1 LIKKN
6 QIIDSLENKNNDE
19 DLNIQVLNNRY
30 NKIIK
35 DFENK
40 EKELNDLK
48 KSQKIQK
55 YNELMIQNKL
65 LTQHSN
71 KLNNLYLNAQEK
83 LIQYETSIKE
93 LIKLKEN
100 VSKQDFMILNF
111 QENYSK
117 AQKELISNN

>member
-1 LIKKN
+1 MIKKN

-65 LTQHSN
+65 LTEHSN
-71 KLNNLYLNAQEK
+71 KLNNLYF
-83 LIQYETSIKE
+83 I
-93 LIKLKEN
+93 
-100 VSKQDFMILNF
+100 
-111 QENYSK
+111 
-117 AQKELISNN
+117 